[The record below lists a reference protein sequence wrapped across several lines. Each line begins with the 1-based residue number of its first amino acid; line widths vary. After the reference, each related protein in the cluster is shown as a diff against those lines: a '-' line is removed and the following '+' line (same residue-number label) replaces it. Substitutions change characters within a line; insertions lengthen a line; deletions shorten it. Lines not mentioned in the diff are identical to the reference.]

1 MHSYFQ
7 YWASACPEA
16 KQVRAFVIG
25 LEIPDLLKD
34 YRKKYKNGLAEANAV
49 YEALQKE
56 TDGLPDFSKYFS
68 ERLMQKERLGSSFG
82 MHFGKKLCPNVKAF
96 WNWVPDS
103 QKANPFWRG
112 YLWHL
117 ISDRVINPRLNIN
130 QKIKTLS
137 ETKKIS
143 QKELGT
149 FMQEEVT
156 PILEKDLN
164 KVNILLS
171 DAYSDVQMTPEVEE
185 LGITLHA
192 YPDMELSLIDWNV
205 FIQSVGWLRSYDP
218 LAPNIDDTIE
228 EILSNA

>member
-1 MHSYFQ
+1 MHSYFP

-34 YRKKYKNGLAEANAV
+34 YRKKYKNGLAEANAE
-49 YEALQKE
+49 YSILQEE

-130 QKIKTLS
+130 KKIKTLS

-156 PILEKDLN
+156 PILEKDLH

-192 YPDMELSLIDWNV
+192 YPDMELSFIDWNV

>member
-49 YEALQKE
+49 YKTLQEE
-56 TDGLPDFSKYFS
+56 TNGLPDFSKYFS

-82 MHFGKKLCPNVKAF
+82 MHFGKKSCPNVKAF

-156 PILEKDLN
+156 PILEKDLH

-192 YPDMELSLIDWNV
+192 YPDMELSFIDWNV

>member
-34 YRKKYKNGLAEANAV
+34 YRKKYKNGLAEANAE
-49 YEALQKE
+49 YSILQEE

-156 PILEKDLN
+156 PILEKDLH

-192 YPDMELSLIDWNV
+192 YPDMELSFIDWNV

>member
-49 YEALQKE
+49 YKTLQEE
-56 TDGLPDFSKYFS
+56 TNGLPDFSKYFS

-82 MHFGKKLCPNVKAF
+82 MHFGKKSCPNVKAF
-96 WNWVPDS
+96 WNWVLDS
-103 QKANPFWRG
+103 EKANPFWRG

-117 ISDRVINPRLNIN
+117 ISDCVINPRLNID
-130 QKIKTLS
+130 QKIKELS
-137 ETKKIS
+137 ETQDIS
-143 QKELGT
+143 QNELGN
-149 FMQEEVT
+149 FMKQAT
-156 PILEKDLN
+156 RILGEDYY
-164 KVNILLS
+164 KVNALLS
-171 DAYSDVQMTPEVEE
+171 DTYNDVHMTPEVEQ
-185 LGITLHA
+185 LGTNLQAHA
-192 YPDMELSLIDWNV
+192 PNMELSLIDWNV

>member
-1 MHSYFQ
+1 
-7 YWASACPEA
+7 
-16 KQVRAFVIG
+16 
-25 LEIPDLLKD
+25 
-34 YRKKYKNGLAEANAV
+34 
-49 YEALQKE
+49 
-56 TDGLPDFSKYFS
+56 
-68 ERLMQKERLGSSFG
+68 MQKERLGSSFG

-156 PILEKDLN
+156 PILEKDLH

-192 YPDMELSLIDWNV
+192 YPDMELSFIDWNV

>member
-49 YEALQKE
+49 YKTLQEE
-56 TDGLPDFSKYFS
+56 TNGLPDFSKYFS

-82 MHFGKKLCPNVKAF
+82 MHFGKKSCPNVKAF

-103 QKANPFWRG
+103 EKANPFWRG

-205 FIQSVGWLRSYDP
+205 FIQSIDWLRSYDP
-218 LAPNIDDTIE
+218 LASNIDDTIE

>member
-34 YRKKYKNGLAEANAV
+34 YRKKYKIGLAEANAV

-103 QKANPFWRG
+103 EKANPFWRG

-156 PILEKDLN
+156 PILEKDLH

-192 YPDMELSLIDWNV
+192 YPDMELSFIDWNV
-205 FIQSVGWLRSYDP
+205 FIQSIDWLRSYDP
-218 LAPNIDDTIE
+218 LASNIDDTIE

>member
-68 ERLMQKERLGSSFG
+68 ERMMQKERLGSSFG

>member
-1 MHSYFQ
+1 MHSYFP

-103 QKANPFWRG
+103 EKANPFWRG

-156 PILEKDLN
+156 PILEKDLH

-192 YPDMELSLIDWNV
+192 YPDMELSFIDWNV

>member
-1 MHSYFQ
+1 MHSYFP

-34 YRKKYKNGLAEANAV
+34 YRKKYKNGLAEANAE
-49 YEALQKE
+49 YSILQEE

-156 PILEKDLN
+156 PILEKDLH

-192 YPDMELSLIDWNV
+192 YPDMELSFIDWNV

>member
-1 MHSYFQ
+1 MHSYFP

-34 YRKKYKNGLAEANAV
+34 YRKKYKNGLAEANAE
-49 YEALQKE
+49 YSILQEE

-82 MHFGKKLCPNVKAF
+82 MHFGRKSSPNVKAF
-96 WNWVPDS
+96 WNWLDDS
-103 QKANPFWRG
+103 EKCKPFWRG

-117 ISDRVINPRLNIN
+117 LADAVINHRLDID
-130 QKIKTLS
+130 QKINASS
-137 ETKKIS
+137 EAQKIS
-143 QKELGT
+143 QEDLGNFLKQAT
-149 FMQEEVT
+149 RLLEEDWYKINT
-156 PILEKDLN
+156 
-164 KVNILLS
+164 LLS
-171 DAYSDVQMTPEVEE
+171 DAYSDVQMTPEVAQ
-185 LGITLHA
+185 LGTNLQAHA
-192 YPDMELSLIDWNV
+192 PNMELALIDWDV
-205 FIQSVGWLRSYDP
+205 LIQSIDWLRSYDP

>member
-228 EILSNA
+228 EMLSNA

>member
-103 QKANPFWRG
+103 EKANPFWRG

-156 PILEKDLN
+156 PILEKDLH

-192 YPDMELSLIDWNV
+192 YPDMELSFIDWNV
-205 FIQSVGWLRSYDP
+205 FIQSIDWLRSYDP
-218 LAPNIDDTIE
+218 LASNIDDTIE